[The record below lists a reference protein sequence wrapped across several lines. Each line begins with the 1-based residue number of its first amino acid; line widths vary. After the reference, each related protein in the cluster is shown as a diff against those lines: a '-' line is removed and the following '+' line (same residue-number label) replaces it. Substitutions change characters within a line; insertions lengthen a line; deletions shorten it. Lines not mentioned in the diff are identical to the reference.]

1 MPVPRDGLAAPN
13 TSVYVAS
20 TKFLEKYCTLLMLIF
35 PRLTLFGALT
45 IGCTIVGQ
53 SLSNFR
59 YNPRPSFFV
68 GPSRTV
74 SMKLI
79 VKVFPE
85 ITIKSPPVR
94 KKFIRQLAKNI
105 RTVLRELDENIVV
118 GGVWDN
124 LEVETRE
131 TDPKILQG
139 ITERL
144 SCMPGIANFLQVAEY
159 PLGDLDDIVA
169 KCRQHYADLLPGK
182 IFAVRCKR
190 AGKHSFSS
198 MDVERYVGS
207 QLRRECGAAGIDLKN
222 PELLVRMEIRD
233 DRLFVVH
240 SQHQGLGGYPLGALE
255 QTLVL
260 MSGGFDSTV
269 AAYQIMRR
277 GLMAHFCFFNLGGR
291 AHELGVMEVAHFI
304 WKKYGS
310 SQRVLFI
317 SVPFEEVLGEILQKV
332 DDGHMGVVLKRMMLR
347 AASAMAERLE
357 IDVLVTGEAISQ
369 VSSQTLPNLA
379 TIDSVTDKLVLR
391 PLIATDKQDIV
402 NLATQIGSADFARH
416 MPEYC
421 GVISVNPKT
430 SAKRYRVEHEETRF
444 DMAVLDRALERAR
457 LVAIDRV
464 IDDLSQQVAV
474 EEVHQALAGQVILDI
489 RHPDAQEDQPLDVPG
504 VEVQAVPFYALNS
517 RFKELDGNRQYLL
530 YCDKGVMSRLHA
542 HHLLSEGHAN
552 VRVYRPS

>member
-1 MPVPRDGLAAPN
+1 
-13 TSVYVAS
+13 
-20 TKFLEKYCTLLMLIF
+20 
-35 PRLTLFGALT
+35 
-45 IGCTIVGQ
+45 
-53 SLSNFR
+53 
-59 YNPRPSFFV
+59 
-68 GPSRTV
+68 
-74 SMKLI
+74 MKLI

-94 KKFIRQLAKNI
+94 KKFIRQLGKNI
-105 RTVLRELDENIVV
+105 RTVLRELDADIVV

-124 LEVETRE
+124 LEVETRQ
-131 TDPKILQG
+131 TDPKVLQG
-139 ITERL
+139 IRDRL

-159 PLGDLDDIVA
+159 PLGDLDDVVA
-169 KCRQHYADLLPGK
+169 KCKLHYADLLPGK
-182 IFAVRCKR
+182 MFSVRCKR
-190 AGKHSFSS
+190 AGRHDFSS
-198 MDVERYVGS
+198 MDVEKYVGS
-207 QLRRECGAAGIDLKN
+207 KLRMQCGAAGIELKKPDLV
-222 PELLVRMEIRD
+222 VRMEIRD
-233 DRLFVVH
+233 QRLFVVH
-240 SQHQGLGGYPLGALE
+240 DQHKGMGGYPLGALE

-310 SQRVLFI
+310 SQRVLFV

-332 DDGHMGVVLKRMMLR
+332 DNSHMGVVLKRMMLR
-347 AASAMAERLE
+347 AASAVADRLE

-369 VSSQTLPNLA
+369 VASQTLPNLSL
-379 TIDSVTDKLVLR
+379 IDAATDKLVLR
-391 PLIATDKQDIV
+391 PLVATHKQDIV
-402 NLATQIGSADFARH
+402 DLATEIGTADFARH

-430 SAKRYRVEHEETRF
+430 NAKRNRVEYEEKQF
-444 DMAVLDRALERAR
+444 DMAILEQALERAR
-457 LVAIDRV
+457 LVSIDRV
-464 IDDLSQQVAV
+464 IDDLSRNVDI
-474 EEVHQALAGQVILDI
+474 EEVSQALAGQVIIDI
-489 RHPDAQEDQPLDVPG
+489 RHPDAQEDQPLQVPG
-504 VEVQAVPFYALNS
+504 VEIQTLPFYALNS
-517 RFKELDGNRQYLL
+517 RFKALDDTRQYLL

>member
-1 MPVPRDGLAAPN
+1 
-13 TSVYVAS
+13 
-20 TKFLEKYCTLLMLIF
+20 
-35 PRLTLFGALT
+35 
-45 IGCTIVGQ
+45 
-53 SLSNFR
+53 
-59 YNPRPSFFV
+59 
-68 GPSRTV
+68 
-74 SMKLI
+74 MKLI

-94 KKFIRQLAKNI
+94 KKFIRQLGKNI
-105 RTVLRELDENIVV
+105 RTVLRELDADIVV

-124 LEVETRE
+124 LEVETRQ
-131 TDPKILQG
+131 TDPKVLQG
-139 ITERL
+139 IRDRL

-159 PLGDLDDIVA
+159 PLGDMDDIVA
-169 KCRQHYADLLPGK
+169 KCKLHYADLLPGK
-182 IFAVRCKR
+182 MFSVRCKR
-190 AGKHSFSS
+190 AGRHDFSS
-198 MDVERYVGS
+198 MDVEKYVGS
-207 QLRRECGAAGIDLKN
+207 KLRMQCGAAGIELKKPDLV
-222 PELLVRMEIRD
+222 VRMEIRD
-233 DRLFVVH
+233 QRLFVVH
-240 SQHQGLGGYPLGALE
+240 DQHQGMGGYPLGALE

-310 SQRVLFI
+310 SQRVLFV

-332 DDGHMGVVLKRMMLR
+332 DNSHMGVVLKRMMLR
-347 AASAMAERLE
+347 AASTVADRLE

-369 VSSQTLPNLA
+369 VASQTLPNLSL
-379 TIDSVTDKLVLR
+379 IDAATDKLVLR
-391 PLIATDKQDIV
+391 PLVASHKQDIV
-402 NLATQIGSADFARH
+402 DLATEIGTADFARH

-430 SAKRYRVEHEETRF
+430 NAKRNRVEYEEKQF
-444 DMAVLDRALERAR
+444 DMAVLEQALERAK
-457 LVAIDRV
+457 LISIDRV
-464 IDDLSQQVAV
+464 IDDLSRNVDI
-474 EEVHQALAGQVILDI
+474 EEVSQALAGQVIIDI
-489 RHPDAQEDQPLDVPG
+489 RHPDAQEDQPLQVPG
-504 VEVQAVPFYALNS
+504 VEIQTLPFYALNS
-517 RFKELDGNRQYLL
+517 RFKALDDTRQYLL